1 MKRQYTEMITSLR
14 RAHKR
19 TKVSYDDLYE
29 RGLKMLESAD
39 NSALRTAALGIEML
53 YETSAEVGHIFMP
66 ERAFCNWLS
75 ECARTL
81 DPELADKAAE
91 GFGSSLVC
99 MHFPSDAGLPSVL
112 VKIGTGEN
120 KGTLVLDMSLNSAV
134 GGAVLHTQLLGQS
147 AAQEMRVQYNPDSD
161 TSIDVTQKQADLGE
175 YYTRMIAGLGLY
187 MGAFP
192 EQVKEGIPADAK
204 HTERIAGP
212 SRTVGV
218 SPQIIVRE
226 GVTPHY
232 RVGHFRLL
240 TANRYV
246 NKRGHVVFVH
256 GCFVRG
262 HAMTVLSAEEAGE

>member
-19 TKVSYDDLYE
+19 TGMSYDELYK
-29 RGLKMLESAD
+29 RGLKMIESAD
-39 NSALRTAALGIEML
+39 NSALRAAALGIEML

-81 DPELADKAAE
+81 DPELAEKAAE
-91 GFGSSLVC
+91 GFGATLVC
-99 MHFPSDAGLPSVL
+99 LHFPSDAGLPAVM
-112 VKIGTGEN
+112 VKIGTDQQ
-120 KGTLVLDMSLNSAV
+120 KGTLVLDISMNSAV

-147 AAQEMRVQYNPDSD
+147 ADQEMRVQYNPDSD
-161 TSIDVTQKQADLGE
+161 TSVDVTQKQADLGE
-175 YYTRMIAGLGLY
+175 YYTRMITGLGLY

-192 EQVKEGIPADAK
+192 EQVKEGIPDDAK

-240 TANRYV
+240 SAERYV
-246 NKRGHVVFVH
+246 NKRGQVVFIH

-262 HAMTVLSAEEAGE
+262 QARTVLSTESVAE